1 MLVALPAYQRNR
13 HGRPARARCGVFRGS
28 PSSIAIPMR
37 LQYHARTIFDE
48 LCAIGFMNDA
58 QHLHVF
64 GALRRKRVERL
75 HEQHD
80 IARARQR
87 KNLMAWF
94 GSVGQAR
101 ARAPDQTARD

>member
-1 MLVALPAYQRNR
+1 
-13 HGRPARARCGVFRGS
+13 
-28 PSSIAIPMR
+28 MR
-37 LQYHARTIFDE
+37 LQNHPRTIFDE

-64 GALRRKRVERL
+64 GALRRKRIERL
-75 HEQHD
+75 YEEHD

>member
-1 MLVALPAYQRNR
+1 
-13 HGRPARARCGVFRGS
+13 
-28 PSSIAIPMR
+28 
-37 LQYHARTIFDE
+37 
-48 LCAIGFMNDA
+48 MNDA

-64 GALRRKRVERL
+64 GASRRKRIEGL
-75 HEQHD
+75 HEEHD

-94 GSVGQAR
+94 ASVGQAG